1 VVTLFLPQEMFIRV
15 FLGWL
20 RRERDNPSAQ
30 QYHQQHEGGADS
42 AWHSR
47 LHA

>member
-1 VVTLFLPQEMFIRV
+1 VVTPFLPQEMFIRV

-20 RRERDNPSAQ
+20 RRERDGPSAQ
-30 QYHQQHEGGADS
+30 QYHQPHQGRADS

-47 LHA
+47 LYA